1 MPRPPWMNEC
11 LEAETLKKGKTAVPG
26 ERREADQ
33 MTKAVHSSQGLLSP
47 SLDR

>member
-1 MPRPPWMNEC
+1 MPWPLWMNQC
-11 LEAETLKKGKTAVPG
+11 LEEETLKKGKTTVPW

-33 MTKAVHSSQGLLSP
+33 MPKTVYNSQGLLLP